1 MSTKLTLLNNTT
13 PLLWKK
19 FMPRL
24 HEIGHIIQDQ
34 YFALQVYDDNIDFK
48 SFDTETQFEM
58 WAGVEVVS
66 KSKPPRGMSILKLP
80 AGKYAVF
87 IHKGHANTFYKT
99 TEYIFN
105 TWLPKSKYHLDQRP
119 HFQLMDKN
127 YKPNDASNEEEV
139 WIPIK

>member
-48 SFDTETQFEM
+48 SF
-58 WAGVEVVS
+58 VVIQMLLILTL
-66 KSKPPRGMSILKLP
+66 KKP
-80 AGKYAVF
+80 
-87 IHKGHANTFYKT
+87 KT
-99 TEYIFN
+99 
-105 TWLPKSKYHLDQRP
+105 
-119 HFQLMDKN
+119 
-127 YKPNDASNEEEV
+127 
-139 WIPIK
+139 